1 MRSWTLAFLCG
12 VLLLQPFSA
21 LPPLYLV
28 LLLVLASALIL
39 GLSKYTRIF
48 NSLFKRSENKIKKT
62 GWHGGEG
69 SHCERNGIPRSDRT
83 PVNLS
88 IAVILGFAWCLWFAH
103 SQSAWRLD
111 ETLEGKPLTVT
122 GYIASIPD
130 KNLRGTG
137 FLFSLK
143 DVQFENKKTKAH
155 GLIRLTLR
163 NEKENP
169 QVGDEWRFVVHLK
182 KTYGTLN
189 PGGFDYEA
197 FALQEGIR
205 ANGYVVTKFSGTR
218 ISHHWY
224 RYSIDRVRAYFKDKI
239 AANLT
244 PSNTSQWITALA
256 IGERHDINQADWQV
270 LRNTG
275 TNHLMAIAGLHIGFM
290 AALAHFIAAFIWR
303 RLPRLPLMLPA
314 VHAGAI
320 AALLMALTYS
330 AMAGFSIP
338 TQRAC
343 LMLSVFLMTLLQRRH
358 IAAWHAWSSALLCV
372 LLWNPLTVLTESF
385 WLSFGSV
392 ALIIYGVSGRL
403 APSGLWWKWGRI
415 QWVIAIGLL
424 PLSIWLFQQF
434 SYISFV
440 ANSIAIPW
448 VGFVV
453 VPLCFVGCFTLIFS
467 AKAGGFILSLADK
480 ILNVL
485 WSILAWLSHLPGVV
499 WYQTVPD
506 HGILLAALAGII
518 FLLLPIGTPGRYF
531 GFIWLL
537 PLILF
542 KPFAPKAG
550 EAWLNVLDVGQGLS
564 VVLQTQKHVLI
575 YDAGPRLSTTYDMGE
590 SVVVPFLHAI
600 GAKKVDM
607 MVISHGDNDHIGG
620 AKAVIGQFSVLT
632 IKTSVPEKLPGADY
646 CLRGTS
652 WHWDGVDFSF
662 IYPTI
667 ENLGLDNDSSCVLRI
682 TVGKQ
687 HILLTGDIE
696 KFAEKELVSS
706 ALSDLPA
713 DILVAPHHG
722 SKTSA
727 VDSFIQ
733 GVHPSYVLF
742 AVGYRNRYHFPHQLV
757 ADKYHHLGVRAYETA
772 RTGAVSFHLTPDHP
786 ITLPDLYRK
795 QHQHYWN
802 NPA

>member
-1 MRSWTLAFLCG
+1 
-12 VLLLQPFSA
+12 
-21 LPPLYLV
+21 
-28 LLLVLASALIL
+28 
-39 GLSKYTRIF
+39 
-48 NSLFKRSENKIKKT
+48 
-62 GWHGGEG
+62 
-69 SHCERNGIPRSDRT
+69 
-83 PVNLS
+83 
-88 IAVILGFAWCLWFAH
+88 
-103 SQSAWRLD
+103 
-111 ETLEGKPLTVT
+111 
-122 GYIASIPD
+122 
-130 KNLRGTG
+130 
-137 FLFSLK
+137 
-143 DVQFENKKTKAH
+143 
-155 GLIRLTLR
+155 
-163 NEKENP
+163 
-169 QVGDEWRFVVHLK
+169 
-182 KTYGTLN
+182 
-189 PGGFDYEA
+189 
-197 FALQEGIR
+197 
-205 ANGYVVTKFSGTR
+205 
-218 ISHHWY
+218 
-224 RYSIDRVRAYFKDKI
+224 
-239 AANLT
+239 
-244 PSNTSQWITALA
+244 
-256 IGERHDINQADWQV
+256 
-270 LRNTG
+270 
-275 TNHLMAIAGLHIGFM
+275 
-290 AALAHFIAAFIWR
+290 
-303 RLPRLPLMLPA
+303 
-314 VHAGAI
+314 
-320 AALLMALTYS
+320 
-330 AMAGFSIP
+330 
-338 TQRAC
+338 
-343 LMLSVFLMTLLQRRH
+343 
-358 IAAWHAWSSALLCV
+358 
-372 LLWNPLTVLTESF
+372 
-385 WLSFGSV
+385 
-392 ALIIYGVSGRL
+392 
-403 APSGLWWKWGRI
+403 
-415 QWVIAIGLL
+415 
-424 PLSIWLFQQF
+424 
-434 SYISFV
+434 
-440 ANSIAIPW
+440 
-448 VGFVV
+448 
-453 VPLCFVGCFTLIFS
+453 
-467 AKAGGFILSLADK
+467 
-480 ILNVL
+480 VL

-518 FLLLPIGTPGRYF
+518 FLLLPIGAPGRYF